1 MLKESI
7 DKLITELGLES
18 LGEEEKYQVAAQIT
32 DHLNQVMIDTLT
44 SNLNA
49 EQLARFEALT
59 ALDDAEKMDE
69 GIAQLTAEIPNI
81 HFKIEEAIE
90 HEMNSLRAAKQV
102 MDK

>member
-18 LGEEEKYQVAAQIT
+18 LGEDEKYQVIAQIT
-32 DHLNQVMIDTLT
+32 EHLNQVMIDTLT

-49 EQLARFEALT
+49 EQLARFEQLT

-69 GIAQLTAEIPNI
+69 GIAQLTAEVPNI

-90 HEMNSLRAAKQV
+90 HEMNSLKSAKQV